1 MSWLSELFSSS
12 VGTVVEKAGEAI
24 DRLVTSDEEKLKL
37 KNELVLIETQAKL
50 TAQKQ
55 ADESE
60 IRLEEE
66 ITERWQS
73 DNSADDKLAKRVR
86 PASLIYLLLSMSFFV
101 FVDSTGYFDFEVKDA
116 YISLY
121 ETLLLLVF
129 AAYFGG
135 RSLEK
140 IMVRRKDSL

>member
-37 KNELVLIETQAKL
+37 KNELINIEAQAKL
-50 TAQKQ
+50 AAQKQ

-73 DNSADDKLAKRVR
+73 DNTGDDKLAKRVR
-86 PASLIYLLLSMSFFV
+86 PASLIYLLLSMSFFI
-101 FVDSTGYFDFEVKDA
+101 FVDSTNYFDFDVKEA

-135 RSLEK
+135 RSIEK
-140 IMVRRKDSL
+140 IATIRKTFK

>member
-1 MSWLSELFSSS
+1 MSWLTELFSSS
-12 VGTVVEKAGEAI
+12 VAAVVEKAGVAI
-24 DRLVTSDEEKLKL
+24 DKLVTSDEERLKL
-37 KNELVLIETQAKL
+37 KNELVAIELQASL
-50 TAQKQ
+50 QAVKQ
-55 ADESE
+55 ANEAE
-60 IRLEEE
+60 LKLEEE
-66 ITERWQS
+66 ITERWNS
-73 DNSADDKLAKRVR
+73 DNSTDDKLARRVR

-140 IMVRRKDSL
+140 IMVRRK

>member
-1 MSWLSELFSSS
+1 MSWLTELFSSS
-12 VGTVVEKAGEAI
+12 VAAVVEKAGVAI
-24 DRLVTSDEEKLKL
+24 DKLVTSDEERLKL
-37 KNELVLIETQAKL
+37 KNELVAIELQASL
-50 TAQKQ
+50 QAVKQ
-55 ADESE
+55 ANEAE
-60 IRLEEE
+60 LKLEEE

-73 DNSADDKLAKRVR
+73 DNSTDDKLARRVR

-140 IMVRRKDSL
+140 IMVRRK